1 MSTRDFPAV
10 QPQDPLVELLPDLFL
25 LRGSINLAPGISI
38 SRNMVVLRKQGERT
52 LIGGVRMTTANER
65 HLEQL
70 GKGPN
75 LVSGGYRRR
84 PRESATG
91 RAI

>member
-25 LRGSINLAPGISI
+25 LRGSIKLAPGISI

-75 LVSGGYRRR
+75 LVSGGYRKR